1 MGTQTHLEQNDPA
14 QLIHFIDSIHGITV
28 FANMPETM
36 TVGVGSDIGSPFAG
50 YASEGTAA
58 KVLALTTGASSKI
71 GIVTKKLFM
80 GVDQPDISIDVK
92 FEAYYS
98 ALDEVLVPVVKLMLI
113 ATAEEK
119 NLEESIKGV
128 LKFID
133 GGEGAIAELTAKA
146 TKRTY
151 DTDKLINYLKTPATI
166 KVKFGEIFTVRNAF
180 LSSVSVSFSNVLD
193 SDFLPM
199 EATVSL
205 TITPQDPFTK
215 NEVVAMFKNRINR
228 TQKSKD
234 STQN

>member
-1 MGTQTHLEQNDPA
+1 MGNQTHLEQNDPA
-14 QLIHFIDSIHGITV
+14 QLIHFIDSVHGLTV

-36 TVGVGSDIGSPFAG
+36 TVGVASDIGSPFAG

-58 KVLALTTGASSKI
+58 KVLALSTGASSKI

-80 GVDQPDISIDVK
+80 GVDQPDISLDIK

-98 ALDEVLVPVVKLMLI
+98 ALDEVLVPAIKLMLI
-113 ATAEEK
+113 GTAEEK
-119 NLEESIKGV
+119 NLEDSIRNIIKLIEG
-128 LKFID
+128 
-133 GGEGAIAELTAKA
+133 GGEVVAELTAKI
-146 TKRTY
+146 TKTDRV

-166 KVKFGEIFTVRNAF
+166 KVKFGEIFTIRNAF

-199 EATVSL
+199 EATVSV

-215 NEVVAMFKNRINR
+215 NEVVTMFKKRLQ
-228 TQKSKD
+228 TKKFKGAV
-234 STQN
+234 